1 MAGLSG
7 SVLNRMPAVD
17 STPSQVLQTVHAL
30 GGVEGGEEVLVQR
43 VQWPRGFQDLRDI
56 RRNGSS
62 F

>member
-1 MAGLSG
+1 
-7 SVLNRMPAVD
+7 MPAVD